1 MAVALTLLALLT
13 SCSPPDPAQHDP
25 TVEWRDPEDRTVR
38 VASFD
43 FAESELLGELFAMA
57 LERAGVPVERIRG
70 LGSREI
76 VAPALQQGMVDVVP
90 EYLAA
95 ALDFELLGAGVPFSV
110 REAHRRL
117 AAELDDV
124 EVTVLPYAPA
134 IDRDA
139 IAMLAE
145 RARELDID
153 EVADLA
159 DHAGELDFVGP
170 PECQERESCLP
181 RLEADYGVTFRSFTG
196 VPPGVPVALA
206 LAAGEAD
213 VGLIFSTD
221 PNIQQHDLLL
231 LEEPK
236 GRPEH
241 VVPLVR
247 DEILRRHGAV
257 VTATLG
263 RVTRALTTDELIS
276 MNHRVAQGEEI
287 TAVVGDWLDRLG

>member
-1 MAVALTLLALLT
+1 MALAVLALLA
-13 SCSPPDPAQHDP
+13 SCSPPDPARHDP
-25 TVEWRDPEDRTVR
+25 TVEARDPDDPTVR

-43 FAESELLGELFAMA
+43 FAESELLGELFATA
-57 LERAGVPVERIRG
+57 LERAGVPVERVFA
-70 LGSREI
+70 LGSRE
-76 VAPALQQGMVDVVP
+76 VVEPALQQGMVDVVP

-110 REAHRRL
+110 REITRRL
-117 AAELDDV
+117 SKELDDHG
-124 EVTVLPYAPA
+124 VTVLPHAPA

-139 IAMLAE
+139 IAMLAD
-145 RARELDID
+145 RAAELGV
-153 EVADLA
+153 EQVADLA
-159 DHAGELDFVGP
+159 DHAEELDFVGP
-170 PECQERESCLP
+170 PECQERDSCLP
-181 RLEADYGVTFRSFTG
+181 RLEEDYGLTFRTFTG

-221 PNIQQHDLLL
+221 PIVQQHDLVLL
-231 LEEPK
+231 DEPK

-247 DEILRRHGAV
+247 DAILRRHGAV

-276 MNHRVAQGEEI
+276 MNHRVAQGEPV
-287 TAVVGDWLDRLG
+287 TSVVGDWLDRLR

>member
-1 MAVALTLLALLT
+1 MAALAA
-13 SCSPPDPAQHDP
+13 SCSPPDPARHDP
-25 TVEWRDPEDRTVR
+25 TVERRDPDDPTVR
-38 VASFD
+38 VSSFD
-43 FAESELLGELFAMA
+43 FAESELLGELFATA
-57 LERAGVPVERIRG
+57 LERAGVPVERVFA
-70 LGSREI
+70 LGSREV

-110 REAHRRL
+110 REITRRL
-117 AAELDDV
+117 SKEL
-124 EVTVLPYAPA
+124 EETGVTVLPYAPA

-139 IAMLAE
+139 IAMLAD
-145 RARELDID
+145 RAQEMGV
-153 EVADLA
+153 EQVADLA
-159 DHAGELDFVGP
+159 DHAEELDFVGP

-181 RLEADYGVTFRSFTG
+181 RLEQDYGLTFRSFTG

-221 PNIQQHDLLL
+221 PIVQQHDLVLL
-231 LEEPK
+231 DEPK

-247 DEILRRHGAV
+247 DETLRRHGAV
-257 VTATLG
+257 VPATLG

-276 MNHRVAQGEEI
+276 MNHRVAQGETV
-287 TAVVGDWLDRLG
+287 TAVVEDWLDRLR